1 MVEPIRKCGGADT
14 NASYVDNAGN
24 IFLIEI
30 ANPEGLASDEHP
42 YARELLQALHDA
54 GVQIRAAVL

>member
-1 MVEPIRKCGGADT
+1 VKPAT
-14 NASYVDNAGN
+14 NASTIDNAGYSR
-24 IFLIEI
+24 FIEI